1 METKNHIEEII
12 RAELVKVKTSRR
24 QVCIKTGVSEPIIC
38 RFMQGIRGLST
49 ESAWALLD
57 YFGYKIV
64 KGKATKQ

>member
-24 QVCIKTGVSEPIIC
+24 QVCIKTGVSEPILC
-38 RFMQGIRGLST
+38 RFMQGTRGLST

-57 YFGYKIV
+57 YFGYRIT
-64 KGKATKQ
+64 KGKGAK